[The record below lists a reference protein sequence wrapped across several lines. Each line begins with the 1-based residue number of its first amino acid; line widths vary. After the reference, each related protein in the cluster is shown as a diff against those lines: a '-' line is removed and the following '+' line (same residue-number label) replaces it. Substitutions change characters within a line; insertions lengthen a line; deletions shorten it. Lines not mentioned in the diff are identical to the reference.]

1 MADVGKNIRHLRI
14 QKHMTQDELAE
25 RLFVSRQT
33 VSHYETGKSNPDIDM
48 LLKIA
53 EATI

>member
-33 VSHYETGKSNPDIDM
+33 VSHYETGDS
-48 LLKIA
+48 LR
-53 EATI
+53 